1 MTQHGD
7 SDPVPEDPEER
18 DASLDARYR
27 EEGWGL
33 ITDQVFNGRL
43 RPTNVES
50 QARDVARW
58 SYEQVRLMTER
69 ISRQD
74 TDLIKL
80 EKELEGAQ
88 HYAGIVARQ
97 APMIEGLKAAL
108 ALKDLEL
115 ARARLDAAKERAA
128 HADVA
133 GNLAACEVVLA
144 ELRVNRDVGPNAP
157 TRLNPR
163 SLREWLEPRDA
174 CAEKECDHG
183 E

>member
-1 MTQHGD
+1 MPQ
-7 SDPVPEDPEER
+7 EEL
-18 DASLDARYR
+18 DANLDARYR

-43 RPTNVES
+43 RPINVES

-58 SYEQVRLMTER
+58 AYEQVRLMTER

-74 TDLIKL
+74 TDLIRL
-80 EKELEGAQ
+80 EKDLKESA

-115 ARARLDAAKERAA
+115 ARARLETAKARADAA
-128 HADVA
+128 DVT
-133 GNLAACEVVLA
+133 GNLAASEVVLA
-144 ELRVNRDVGPNAP
+144 ELKVNRDIGPNAP
-157 TRLNPR
+157 TRINPR

-174 CAEKECDHG
+174 CAEKDCDH